1 MRRLR
6 DALGK
11 GDWFSELFALSGL
24 AWAVAEIIV
33 VKINLSP
40 FSSQTNATKVH
51 ADSPSGT
58 CGCTISLALDA
69 VGGRSP
75 FHCPTS

>member
-40 FSSQTNATKVH
+40 FSSQREV
-51 ADSPSGT
+51 
-58 CGCTISLALDA
+58 LDA
-69 VGGRSP
+69 VGGLRDASVRAIGLA
-75 FHCPTS
+75 SYSL